1 VGGEPTGLDTALATP
16 RRCDLV
22 DSTTCSARARAR
34 WLQCKEGYRS
44 TRDTRRCVLFSG
56 PLFSGEGAR
65 FARARVPSTK
75 PRGAAGARRGGP
87 PSRWAGA
94 LVSHVRPYA
103 AASLCHSTSRSAFLK
118 SIIDCVKEPHTFVGR
133 GKLLELER
141 KDDLCNTARGH
152 EKLARARS
160 SSHAE
165 PPRLPA
171 PLFRR
176 DGGASDRCGADAAT
190 RLTPIRVEDAEAG
203 AGTGRGLAGL
213 RGEVRGEITLD
224 HRTFHLR

>member
-1 VGGEPTGLDTALATP
+1 M
-16 RRCDLV
+16 
-22 DSTTCSARARAR
+22 
-34 WLQCKEGYRS
+34 
-44 TRDTRRCVLFSG
+44 
-56 PLFSGEGAR
+56 
-65 FARARVPSTK
+65 
-75 PRGAAGARRGGP
+75 
-87 PSRWAGA
+87 
-94 LVSHVRPYA
+94 
-103 AASLCHSTSRSAFLK
+103 
-118 SIIDCVKEPHTFVGR
+118 
-133 GKLLELER
+133 LELER
-141 KDDLCNTARGH
+141 KDDLCNTAR
-152 EKLARARS
+152 EKLARPLEFAP
-160 SSHAE
+160 E